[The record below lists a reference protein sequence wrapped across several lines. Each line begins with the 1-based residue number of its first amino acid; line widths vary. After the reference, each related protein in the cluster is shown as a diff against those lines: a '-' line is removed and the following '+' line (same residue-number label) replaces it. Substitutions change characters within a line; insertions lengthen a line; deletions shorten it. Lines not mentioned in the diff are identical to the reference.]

1 MCCSKSLFE
10 ELLELFSRYNKLSE
24 ILKEKSGKG
33 KSSKSPRSLLSMG
46 FVSTLLT
53 ALFRCVC
60 MGECISCQGC
70 IDKCHILVQSH
81 TVPESVCVLPET
93 ALRAERRLCWCCDL
107 VGTSCVTL

>member
-33 KSSKSPRSLLSMG
+33 KNSKSPRSLLSMG

-60 MGECISCQGC
+60 VWGN
-70 IDKCHILVQSH
+70 VF
-81 TVPESVCVLPET
+81 SVK
-93 ALRAERRLCWCCDL
+93 AA
-107 VGTSCVTL
+107 